1 MLQEVKDEN
10 EDAYRSIIKSALNK
24 SDVLLQIE
32 NCGFTPKAKGAHPLD
47 ALYIAVKDK
56 DTTLLD
62 TDPGTKALIKSE
74 SDAQFANIPSDKS
87 IIFLRQ
93 VGVMPAYQI
102 LSVMKYENEYKDL
115 SETMFFHIDRDLK
128 RRMKDAKFQL
138 MPSGSEE
145 DDILEIWIKGFIHG
159 LIRHESSGSQYEIKS
174 QLAGGLA
181 RNDFWF
187 KLDVKGTDARADA
200 YERFKTMT
208 KVLKEEILPQ
218 IQDRERAMG
227 EERCRELY
235 SELLN
240 DRYLYLDKARYCLD
254 MTTLGRPGYV
264 ETGKLF
270 EKEFGCLKEIVD
282 SFSK

>member
-1 MLQEVKDEN
+1 
-10 EDAYRSIIKSALNK
+10 
-24 SDVLLQIE
+24 
-32 NCGFTPKAKGAHPLD
+32 
-47 ALYIAVKDK
+47 
-56 DTTLLD
+56 
-62 TDPGTKALIKSE
+62 
-74 SDAQFANIPSDKS
+74 
-87 IIFLRQ
+87 
-93 VGVMPAYQI
+93 
-102 LSVMKYENEYKDL
+102 MKYENEYKDL